1 MKDGYIDFANSPM
14 GAKLVNALGLP
25 KPLPL
30 ERYQP
35 GQPVV
40 KGSVLVGGGGE
51 PRLLEAL
58 ASVFQRIGAQTLAH
72 ERLPQWV
79 SVANKAGLITG
90 RWGGNGKPGEKV
102 KALVFDATGL
112 TDSTQSDALYWFFHD
127 AARSLL
133 PCGRVIVFGRPPEQC
148 KSPRQA
154 AIQRALEGLTRSL
167 GKELKKGSNAQLVY
181 VAEGAEEQIES
192 TLRFLISPRSAYVS
206 AQVIRIGVPVGT
218 AETPADW
225 AKPLAGRKVLVTG
238 ASRGIDRKSVV

>member
-1 MKDGYIDFANSPM
+1 MKDGYIDFANSAV

-25 KPLPL
+25 KPLQL
-30 ERYQP
+30 DRYQP

-51 PRLLEAL
+51 PRLLESL
-58 ASVFQRIGAQTLAH
+58 AGAFQRIGAQTLAH

-79 SVANKAGLITG
+79 SVANKAGLTTG
-90 RWGGNGKPGEKV
+90 RWGENGKPGEKV

-133 PCGRVIVFGRPPEQC
+133 PCGRVIVFGRPPESC

-181 VAEGAEEQIES
+181 VAEGAEDQIES
-192 TLRFLISPRSAYVS
+192 TLRYLITPR
-206 AQVIRIGVPVGT
+206 T
-218 AETPADW
+218 A
-225 AKPLAGRKVLVTG
+225 
-238 ASRGIDRKSVV
+238 